1 MYGPQANAKMLKVST
16 SREQDVIV
24 SNVHLKI
31 LELNAGNVFPTQYN
45 KS

>member
-1 MYGPQANAKMLKVST
+1 MYGPQGNAKMLNVST

-31 LELNAGNVFPTQYN
+31 LELNAGNVFRTQYDE
-45 KS
+45 S